1 MSNNTNFTTT
11 VTKPQAVMPVWL
23 VDYSTGELVNEVRT
37 GERSS
42 DGRFLVK
49 HGKLNQKVAMHS
61 SEDVAMAAAFN
72 CDADELFAGRSRR

>member
-1 MSNNTNFTTT
+1 MSSNYT
-11 VTKPQAVMPVWL
+11 VETVKTQPVPMVWL
-23 VDYSTGELVNEVRT
+23 VDYSTGELVNEART

-42 DGRFLVK
+42 DGKFLVK

-61 SEDVAMAAAFN
+61 SEDVAMAEAFN